1 MDLPFA
7 FEQIPVTNW
16 AYLSSLLLL
25 VVFFKFN
32 RFWSVRNFDLLLIIL
47 IAPGV
52 LLIARGS
59 EISVVNDEPSRL
71 SAPNDVVDG
80 MPDLL
85 SMQAEEEIESEMGVD
100 ATANQLTK
108 GQRMV
113 LWGYIWLFS
122 ISFAF
127 LIRVLLDPIFKRK
140 PLLNPNLT
148 VGGLVFL
155 VCSLLAFSIFNVIK
169 ARAIDVSGAKSAVKL
184 MQREA
189 AGDVDTR
196 ALRQHGP
203 GYALFHLFPVM
214 PTFSSGTD
222 MMETDPDNNQ
232 NIVRYEAA
240 AKALALIGQ
249 VSIVL
254 ALVFIGN
261 FLFQNFLVGVGMG
274 AVYLMLP
281 YTSVYAGHVLHVL
294 PAALL
299 IWGVACYRKPALSG
313 LFIGFAIGVSYYPLF
328 LLPLWISFYWEKGAK
343 PFLIGVLVSVL
354 CCVGGLVFT
363 SREPADFFNQLIYMF
378 GFWWPLVDGLGGVW
392 DLGWDPIF
400 RLPILV
406 AFVALSMSFAFWPTR
421 KNVGTLIAYSAAIMI
436 GVQFWHGF
444 GGGLYVA
451 WYLPLV
457 LATIFRPNLSER
469 DAVRDLDDVALVARK
484 IRIDPAEETLNA
496 R

>member
-1 MDLPFA
+1 MELPFA
-7 FEQIPVTNW
+7 FEQIQATNW

-52 LLIARGS
+52 LLIAHGS
-59 EISVVNDEPSRL
+59 EISQMKDRDSSL
-71 SAPNDVVDG
+71 TAPNDVVDG

-85 SMQAEEEIESEMGVD
+85 SVQSEVPKPEMGVD
-100 ATANQLTK
+100 TTTDRLTT
-108 GQRMV
+108 GQAMV
-113 LWGYIWLFS
+113 LGGYIWLFS
-122 ISFAF
+122 ISLVF
-127 LIRVLLDPIFKRK
+127 LIRMLLDPIFKRK

-155 VCSLLAFSIFNVIK
+155 ACSLLAFSFFNVIM

-189 AGDVDTR
+189 AGDADTQ
-196 ALRQHGP
+196 ALRQYGP
-203 GYALFHLFPVM
+203 GYVMFHLFPVM
-214 PTFSSGTD
+214 PTFSSGAD
-222 MMETDPDNNQ
+222 MLETDPDNNL

-249 VSIVL
+249 IAIVF
-254 ALVFIGN
+254 ALIFIGN
-261 FLFQNFLVGVGMG
+261 FHFQNFLVGVGMG
-274 AVYLMLP
+274 AIYLMLP

-299 IWGVACYRKPALSG
+299 IWGVAFYRQPALAG

-328 LLPLWISFYWEKGAK
+328 LLPLWISFYWEKGSK
-343 PFLIGVLVSVL
+343 PFLIGVLISVL
-354 CCVGGLVFT
+354 CCIGGLVFT
-363 SREPADFFNQLIYMF
+363 SRDAADFFNQLINMF

-406 AFVALSMSFAFWPTR
+406 AFVALSLSFAFWPTR
-421 KNVGTLIAYSAAIMI
+421 KNLGTLIAYSSAIMI

-451 WYLPLV
+451 WYLPLT
-457 LATIFRPNLSER
+457 LAVIFRPNLSER
-469 DAVRDLDDVALVARK
+469 DAVRDLDSGILGTRK
-484 IRIDPAEETLNA
+484 IRIDPSEETLNPV
-496 R
+496 

>member
-7 FEQIPVTNW
+7 FEQIQVTNW

-32 RFWSVRNFDLLLIIL
+32 RFWSVRNFDLVLIIL

-59 EISVVNDEPSRL
+59 EISPIRHHPPEL

-80 MPDLL
+80 MHDLL
-85 SMQAEEEIESEMGVD
+85 SVKTDEVEPEMGVD
-100 ATANQLTK
+100 STSTQLTT

-113 LWGYIWLFS
+113 LWGYIWLFA
-122 ISFAF
+122 ISLAF
-127 LIRVLLDPIFKRK
+127 LIRMLLDPIFKRK

-148 VGGLVFL
+148 TGGLVFL
-155 VCSLLAFSIFNVIK
+155 VCSLLVFSFFNVIK

-189 AGDVDTR
+189 AEDGDTLQ
-196 ALRQHGP
+196 LRLHGP
-203 GYALFHLFPVM
+203 GLALFHLFPVM

-222 MMETDPDNNQ
+222 MMESDPDDTQ
-232 NIVRYEAA
+232 NLVRYEAA
-240 AKALALIGQ
+240 AKSLALIGQ
-249 VSIVL
+249 VAIVL

-261 FLFQNFLVGVGMG
+261 FHFQNFLVGVGMG
-274 AVYLMLP
+274 AIYLMLP
-281 YTSVYAGHVLHVL
+281 YTAVYAGHVVHVL

-299 IWGVACYRKPALSG
+299 VWGVACYRQPVLAG

-328 LLPLWISFYWEKGAK
+328 LLPLWISFYWEKGTK
-343 PFLIGVLVSVL
+343 EFLIGVLISVGF
-354 CCVGGLVFT
+354 CVGELMFT
-363 SREPADFFNQLIYMF
+363 SRDLADFLNQLICMF
-378 GFWWPLVDGLGGVW
+378 GFWWPLLKGLGGVW

-406 AFVALSMSFAFWPTR
+406 AFVSLSVSFAFWPIR

-469 DAVRDLDDVALVARK
+469 NAVSDLGSGGLRIRKARS
-484 IRIDPAEETLNA
+484 DPSEK
-496 R
+496 

>member
-1 MDLPFA
+1 MELPFA
-7 FEQIPVTNW
+7 FEQIQVTNW

-32 RFWSVRNFDLLLIIL
+32 RFWSVRNFDLVLIIL

-59 EISVVNDEPSRL
+59 ELSQVNNKPSRL

-85 SMQAEEEIESEMGVD
+85 SVKSEKPEPEMGVD
-100 ATANQLTK
+100 STSNRLTG

-127 LIRVLLDPIFKRK
+127 FIRMLLDPIFKRK

-148 VGGLVFL
+148 IGGLVFL

-189 AGDVDTR
+189 AGDVDTQ

-214 PTFSSGTD
+214 PTFPSGTD
-222 MMETDPDNNQ
+222 MMETDPDHNR

-240 AKALALIGQ
+240 AKSLALIGQ
-249 VSIVL
+249 IAIVF
-254 ALVFIGN
+254 ALIFIGN

-274 AVYLMLP
+274 AIYLMLP

-299 IWGVACYRKPALSG
+299 VWAVACYRQPALAG
-313 LFIGFAIGVSYYPLF
+313 VFLGFAIGVSYYPLF
-328 LLPLWISFYWEKGAK
+328 LLPLWISFYWEKGSK
-343 PFLIGVLVSVL
+343 PFLIGVLFSVL

-363 SREPADFFNQLIYMF
+363 SRDPADFFNQLIYMF
-378 GFWWPLVDGLGGVW
+378 GFWWPLTDGLGGVW

-406 AFVALSMSFAFWPTR
+406 AFVSLSVSFAFWPTR
-421 KNVGTLIAYSAAIMI
+421 KNVGTLIAYTAAIMI

-469 DAVRDLDDVALVARK
+469 NAVSDLATGVLGIRK
-484 IRIDPAEETLNA
+484 IRIDPSEETLNPV
-496 R
+496 